1 MMRVEGIKGKNGGG
15 MDDEDGGDWREGEWR
30 NG

>member
-1 MMRVEGIKGKNGGG
+1 MRVEGIEGKESGG
-15 MDDEDGGDWREGEWR
+15 MDDEGGWDWREGEWR